1 MRIPQTLTI
10 FEWELNISLFPF
22 RTVRKLLSIHVARRT
37 QRDLIVL
44 LYFRVPIRDIVCI
57 RGQVQRVNP
66 RCFNNKRLKRR
77 ATCDVARVARR
88 LLRTISR
95 HYRKF
100 LCFWF
105 MQQCTLS
112 YVISALVVFA
122 GRREAFGFVHA
133 LFNVSL
139 DIYGI

>member
-1 MRIPQTLTI
+1 
-10 FEWELNISLFPF
+10 
-22 RTVRKLLSIHVARRT
+22 V
-37 QRDLIVL
+37 
-44 LYFRVPIRDIVCI
+44 YIREDI
-57 RGQVQRVNP
+57 QRVNSQ
-66 RCFNNKRLKRR
+66 CFNNKRLKRR

-112 YVISALVVFA
+112 YVISALAVFPV
-122 GRREAFGFVHA
+122 GERLLA
-133 LFNVSL
+133 LRMPYSTFRW
-139 DIYGI
+139 IFMKF